1 MTVSYLYSEREIAMA
16 KWNNNV
22 ISVTQFTIDGKQPPA
37 DIQAE
42 EYLLGCILSESKA
55 IDRAGSITAD
65 VFYSEPN
72 KAIFRA
78 CQRLQNK
85 GDGINNISVSRELTS
100 EERELFTEAPELYL
114 YAITG
119 KIGTTT
125 DFENTAFHL
134 QDVSAK
140 REMVLS
146 ALKTITDIDKLD
158 PLDSLTI
165 VKERLKLIENV
176 FYADYSFDK
185 YIVPRC
191 LDFDRPE
198 AILFR
203 DNDEILHRKDI
214 QMIEGQSG
222 SKKTFL
228 VSAMIA
234 GLIGYECEKSMY
246 FNTNRTDVKVL
257 FIDTE
262 QSIGNVQRVAR
273 RIHRMA
279 GFDEKIDKPN
289 FNVLGLREC
298 TPIERLA
305 VVIKSIGKYKPDV
318 VFIDNV
324 KDLVNDFNNIEE
336 STKAVTTLMQLASKN
351 NCAICC
357 VIHQNVGSAKARGH
371 LGSMLYEKASLAL
384 TLKVVSEV
392 TEVNYSKI
400 RNVPPQPFAF
410 MINQETILPELTEI
424 VEPTTATNK
433 LAGILEGIIESGKT
447 ISHTELTHRVMEKC
461 NIKDSMA
468 KKHITNALKAGLVH
482 KNTVGQYYIMPKT
495 EEQGKMNLGAEVR
508 RDTEDDMPF

>member
-1 MTVSYLYSEREIAMA
+1 METRQYK
-16 KWNNNV
+16 KWNKNPE
-22 ISVTQFTIDGKQPPA
+22 VTQFSIDGKQPPS
-37 DIQAE
+37 DSDAE
-42 EYLLGCILSESKA
+42 DYLLGCLMSESGA
-55 IDRAGSITAD
+55 IDLVGSITSD

-78 CQRLQNK
+78 CKRLQSK
-85 GDGINNISVSRELTS
+85 DSVISPISVNRELTAD
-100 EERELFTEAPELYL
+100 ERAIFTEAPELYL

-125 DFENTAFHL
+125 DLENTAFHL
-134 QDVSAK
+134 KDVSVK

-146 ALKTITDIDKLD
+146 ALQTISDIDTLD

-165 VKERLKLIENV
+165 GKERLNSIENS
-176 FYADYSFDK
+176 FYSDYSFDK
-185 YIVPRC
+185 YIVPRH

-198 AILFR
+198 PILYR
-203 DNDEILHRKDI
+203 NEDEILHRKDL
-214 QMIEGQSG
+214 QFIEGQSG

-234 GLIGYECEKSMY
+234 GLIGDDLEKSMH
-246 FNTNRTDVKVL
+246 FNTIREGVKVL

-279 GFDEKIDKPN
+279 GIDERSDFDNLI
-289 FNVLGLREC
+289 VLGLREC
-298 TPIERLA
+298 TPVERLA
-305 VVIKSIGKYKPDV
+305 VVIKSIGKYQPDA

-336 STKAVTTLMQLASKN
+336 STNVVTTLMQLASKN

-371 LGSMLYEKASLAL
+371 LGSLLYEKASLAL
-384 TLKVVSEV
+384 TLKVVAEV

-400 RNVPPQPFAF
+400 RNVPPAPFAF
-410 MINQETILPELTEI
+410 SINPETILPELTEI

-433 LAGILEGIIESGKT
+433 LAGIFEGLIENGKT
-447 ISHTELTHRVMEKC
+447 ISHTDLMKIVMSKC
-461 NIKDSMA
+461 DVKESMA
-468 KKHITNALKAGLVH
+468 KRKISSALKDGFIFKNNAGL
-482 KNTVGQYYIMPKT
+482 YYSKQSET
-495 EEQGKMNLGAEVR
+495 KEQEINLDIEVR
-508 RDTEDDMPF
+508 RDTEDEMPF